1 MKKSAFG
8 ILAFFLA
15 SLLVVSCKKDPTF
28 EEKIVGSWQSLSVKA
43 SGVDVTAS
51 NQFKLTLKADS
62 KFDLEI
68 TYVVPIAGK
77 TTQTFTG
84 TWSKTAGDDTKI
96 DLKFDGSG
104 NTSTLE
110 ISALD
115 EDSMT
120 SKITVS
126 NVPYEVQFIKK

>member
-8 ILAFFLA
+8 IFAFLFA
-15 SLLVVSCKKDPTF
+15 SLLIVSCKKDPTF
-28 EEKIVGSWQSLSVKA
+28 EEKIVGAWKSLSVKA

-51 NQFKLTLKADS
+51 NQFNLTLKSDS
-62 KFDLEI
+62 KFDLEV
-68 TYVVPIAGK
+68 TYTLPIVGK
-77 TTQTFTG
+77 NTQTFTG
-84 TWSKTAGDDTKI
+84 TWTKEAQDDTKI
-96 DLKFDGSG
+96 TLKFDGSG
-104 NTSTLE
+104 NVSTLE

-126 NVPYEVQFIKK
+126 NVQYEVQFLKK